1 MHSWSKNQQNNH
13 QKSKNRTFIMAPP
26 RVFSSTLTQPPRVI
40 FSTEPYY

>member
-1 MHSWSKNQQNNH
+1 MCTPGARINRTII
-13 QKSKNRTFIMAPP
+13 KNRTFIMAPP